1 MFVLISLNDNYN
13 KICKE
18 NIHLLFKYLRVYHLL
33 ILVISYYSFTTLVQ
47 MLSIELILNIKPRS
61 FL

>member
-13 KICKE
+13 KICKK

-33 ILVISYYSFTTLVQ
+33 ILVISYHSFTTLVQ